1 MSAEDKGIRT
11 PVRQAEDASLEPVR
25 SWPHE
30 SVAAG
35 HLTYAELIVELGGDA
50 RSERNDRY
58 VLSEWLAFHGLSL
71 DSPVGPEFELRYFER
86 KLTQFT
92 NEVSQAKA
100 RKTAQNLSSRL
111 RVLQKEADRI
121 RFGRGL
127 PATLS
132 EAIQAVLK
140 SQGLS
145 VNWLGSTKT
154 DALNLIEWAKGNSS
168 PRKTEKNE
176 LALKALEARLGLPE
190 GVLTSRAWPPAQGRV
205 ADLSDDVPYR
215 RYLSFVLSHAYGL
228 QYRDMPV
235 AMQRSLD
242 QLVEHKR
249 QAEHL
254 LPSGEIAVVDRVH
267 TWNSDATVK
276 MRLDAVQRFFGFL
289 LLPKLPTANKDLRWD
304 QLIRFGPG
312 YAKDDLKLTMLVD
325 FKVIFDYLK
334 FCELRAFDLPHFLH
348 FEDVVEAERLGLSP
362 PPNVSIPKSLPAS
375 FDTFLALCNSLVNKP
390 TSFLRLHPEFG
401 AELSPPV
408 PEDKWDG
415 WCVDRHQQLCKLI
428 EIAKKRIAHNKR
440 SNKSVLADVLR
451 MEDPRA
457 PFLQMVEAMK
467 KDFPPATQP
476 VWQARRWRDITL
488 MSLLNF
494 ECLRVK
500 NICWLDIGK
509 QLVEKDGHLW
519 LDIPKHEMK
528 NNVWGHAEDIKRQLP
543 ADLEEVV
550 RTWMT
555 VYRPLFK
562 GHDKTRALF
571 LSSQTNPVKKPGV
584 DPYRIKELA
593 LSRVVADN
601 TEKYLGVAVRAHAL
615 RNVNATSVV
624 RQGGTIA
631 QVKAVLND
639 SPKTATKVYLDVKNS
654 DENRALGD
662 LYQKSRER
670 AGLK

>member
-30 SVAAG
+30 AVAAG
-35 HLTYAELIVELGGDA
+35 HLTYAELIVEVGGDV
-50 RSERNDRY
+50 RTERNDRY
-58 VLSEWLAFHGLSL
+58 VLSEWLAFHELSM

-100 RKTAQNLSSRL
+100 KKTAQNLSSRL

-132 EAIQAVLK
+132 GAIQAVLK

-145 VNWLGSTKT
+145 FNWLGSTKT
-154 DALNLIEWAKGNSS
+154 EALNLIEWAKGKSS

-176 LALKALEARLGLPE
+176 LALKGLEVRLGLPD
-190 GVLTSRAWPPAQGRV
+190 GVLASRAWPNTHGRV
-205 ADLSDDVPYR
+205 ANLSDDVPYR
-215 RYLSFVLSHAYGL
+215 RYLAFVLPHAYGL
-228 QYRDMPV
+228 QYRHMPE
-235 AMQRSLD
+235 ALQRTLD

-254 LPSGEIAVVDRVH
+254 LPSGEIAVVERAH

-276 MRLDAVQRFFGFL
+276 MRVDAVQRFFGFL
-289 LLPKLPTANKDLRWD
+289 TLPRLPAASKGLRWD
-304 QLIRFGPG
+304 EQIRFGLG
-312 YAKDDLKLTMLVD
+312 YAKEQLRLTLLVD
-325 FKVIFDYLK
+325 SKVVFDYMK
-334 FCELRAFDLPHFLH
+334 FSELRTFDLQHFLH
-348 FEDVVEAERLGLSP
+348 FEAVVEAQRLGLPP
-362 PPNVSIPKSLPAS
+362 PPNVNIAKTLPGS
-375 FDTFLALCNSLVNKP
+375 FETFLALCSSLVNKP

-401 AELSPPV
+401 AELNPPV
-408 PEDKWDG
+408 PEDKWES
-415 WCVDRHQQLCKLI
+415 WCLERHKQLCKLI
-428 EIAKKRIAHNKR
+428 EISQQRIVHNKR
-440 SNKSVLADVLR
+440 SNKAVLADVLR

-467 KDFPPATQP
+467 SDFPPATQP

-494 ECLRVK
+494 ECLRIK
-500 NICWLDIGK
+500 NVCWLDIGK
-509 QLVEKDGHLW
+509 HLVEKEGRLW

-528 NNVWGHAEDIKRQLP
+528 NDVWGHAEDIRRQLP

-571 LSSQTNPVKKPGV
+571 LSAQTNSVKKPGV

-601 TEKYLGVAVRAHAL
+601 TKKYLGVSVRAHAL

-639 SPKTATKVYLDVKNS
+639 SPQTATKVYLDVKNS
-654 DENRALGD
+654 DENRALDD
-662 LYQKSRER
+662 LYLKSRQR